1 MTFSVPPAALS
12 LMRALPDLYVRCAV
26 EGGEWKESDIHMRA
40 RDGKGSFNWRMKFP
54 LELPLMAT
62 LRYLTSREDCVSITG
77 TNR

>member
-1 MTFSVPPAALS
+1 
-12 LMRALPDLYVRCAV
+12 V

-62 LRYLTSREDCVSITG
+62 LRYRCCVRVGIACQS
-77 TNR
+77 